1 MRYRNIRSDRGGGI
15 EGLPLQLMII
25 ILVATMGTAIILG
38 WMGSIDTP
46 TSIGD
51 VSVESRNIADGS
63 LSVEILVT
71 DQNGNPLEDA
81 DVILTGMGVTA
92 DDGSTA
98 YLQTDSDGKARFSGL
113 KVMHGNNPFGF
124 ITVNVSKSGYGEDNS
139 ARVLVVN

>member
-1 MRYRNIRSDRGGGI
+1 
-15 EGLPLQLMII
+15 
-25 ILVATMGTAIILG
+25 MGTAIILG
-38 WMGSIDTP
+38 WMGNIDTP

-51 VSVESRNIADGS
+51 VSVESRSIADGS

-71 DQNGNPLEDA
+71 DQDGNPLEGA

-92 DDGSTA
+92 GDGSTA
-98 YLQTDSDGKARFSGL
+98 HLQTGSEGKANFVGL
-113 KVMHGNNPFGF
+113 RVMHGNDPFGF